1 MTYLVKNNKYLLVSF
16 IAFCI
21 SSLALAQDITV
32 VNKQT
37 QEPIIGV
44 AIYNKTK
51 SKSVVTDFDG
61 KANLDAFKAS
71 EVVYFKHLSFKLF
84 SVKKILIAN
93 AKVSLNP
100 TAQGLEEIVISASK
114 FKESKRDIPKKISSV
129 SASEIAFA
137 NPQTSADLLKSTGQV
152 YIQKSQLG
160 GGSPMIRGFST
171 NRLLITVD
179 GVRMNNA
186 IFRGGN
192 IQNVISIDPF
202 SIQSTEV
209 SLGAGNVIYGS
220 DAIGGVMS
228 FYTKT
233 PKVSF
238 TDSTYIKTN
247 AVLRYASASEEKTAH
262 LDVNYGFKK
271 WAFVTSG
278 SYTDFGDLRMGSH
291 GPEDYLR
298 PEYVVTSNNED
309 VIVENSNPNIQKFS
323 GYSQFNIMQKARYE
337 AQENLTFDLGLFYT
351 ETSNT
356 PRYDRLIRYRDENLR
371 SAEWYYGPQKWF
383 MTNLNVTKLSSNS
396 NLYDKIKAT
405 VAYQNFQESR
415 VDRDFQSDTRNVK
428 EEAVDAFSFN
438 LDLEKRLTDKTAL
451 FYGLEYIHNT
461 VNSVAVEENIVNNT
475 TQPTVTR
482 YPDGSTWQ
490 SAAVYASLK
499 YKPNTKVVFQ
509 TGLRYNNVTSNA
521 DFTKNNVFLNLPF
534 TEANNNSSALTST
547 AGVSWSPNKTLQ
559 WKLNFSSAF
568 RAPNI
573 DDIGKVFDSEPGSV
587 VVPNNNLNPEYAY
600 GGELG
605 LTLNFGNVFI
615 LDTATYYT
623 YLDNAL
629 VRRDGDLNGETEIF
643 YNGELSNVQSI
654 QNASKSWIYGFE
666 IGAKVNF
673 SDTFKLT
680 SQYNVIG
687 GTEET
692 DGVEVPVRHVS
703 PNFGNTHLVWQNK
716 ALKADAFV
724 NYNNTLSFNQLAP
737 SEQEK
742 DYLYALDGDGNP
754 YSPSWYTLNFRTQY
768 QLNKSTS
775 VSASLENI
783 TDQRYRPYSSGI
795 SASGRNLIVALKYS
809 I

>member
-1 MTYLVKNNKYLLVSF
+1 MKYLVKNKKYLLAFFIVFCFSF
-16 IAFCI
+16 YAK
-21 SSLALAQDITV
+21 AQDITV
-32 VNKQT
+32 VNTET

-61 KANLDAFKAS
+61 KANLDGFKSS
-71 EVVYFKHLSFKLF
+71 EVVYFKHLSFKIF
-84 SVKKILIAN
+84 SVRKIMISN
-93 AKVSLNP
+93 RKVALNP
-100 TAQGLEEIVISASK
+100 IAQGLDEIVISGSK
-114 FKESKRDIPKKISSV
+114 FKENKRDIPKKISSV
-129 SASEIAFA
+129 SAAEIAFA
-137 NPQTSADLLKSTGQV
+137 NPQTSADLLESTGQV

-160 GGSPMIRGFST
+160 GGSPIIRGFST

-238 TDSTYIKTN
+238 TDSTYVKTN
-247 AVLRYASASEEKTAH
+247 AVLRYASASQEKTAH

-271 WAFVTSG
+271 WAFITNA
-278 SYTDFGDLRMGSH
+278 SYTDFGDLRMGSQ

-298 PEYVVTSNNED
+298 PEFVVTNNNED
-309 VIVENSNPNIQKFS
+309 VTVENSNPNIQKFS

-337 AQENLTFDLGLFYT
+337 AQENLSFDLGVFYT

-356 PRYDRLIRYRDENLR
+356 PRYDRLIRYKGGNLR

-396 NLYDKIKAT
+396 NLYDKIKGT
-405 VAYQNFQESR
+405 VAYQNFHESR
-415 VDRDFQSDTRNVK
+415 IDRNYQSENRNVR
-428 EEAVDAFSFN
+428 EEGVDAFSFN
-438 LDLEKRLTDKTAL
+438 LDLEKRLTKNTEL
-451 FYGLEYIHNT
+451 FYGVEYVHNT
-461 VNSVAVEENIVNNT
+461 ISSVGFEENILTNT
-475 TQPTVTR
+475 SAPTVTR

-490 SAAVYASLK
+490 SAAIYTSLK
-499 YKPNTKVVFQ
+499 YKPNTNVVFQ
-509 TGLRYNNVTSNA
+509 TGLRYNNVVSKA
-521 DFTKNNVFLNLPF
+521 DFTSNNVFLNLPF
-534 TEANNNSSALTST
+534 TEANNNSSALTGT
-547 AGVSWSPNKTLQ
+547 AGVSWAPNETLQ

-587 VVPNNNLNPEYAY
+587 VVPNSNLDPEYAY

-605 LTLNFGNVFI
+605 LAINFNDVLIF
-615 LDTATYYT
+615 DTATYYT

-629 VRRDGDLNGETEIF
+629 VRRDGDLNGESELF
-643 YNGELSNVQSI
+643 YDGELSNVQSI

-666 IGAKVNF
+666 VGAKINF
-673 SDTFKLT
+673 SETLKLT
-680 SQYNVIG
+680 SQYNVVG

-692 DGVEVPVRHVS
+692 DGIEVPVRHVS
-703 PNFGNTHLVWQNK
+703 PNFGNTHFVWQNK
-716 ALKADAFV
+716 TLKADAFI
-724 NYNNTLSFNQLAP
+724 NYNNALSFNQLAP
-737 SEQEK
+737 SEQGK
-742 DYLYALDGDGNP
+742 AYLYASDSDGNP

-768 QLNKSTS
+768 QLNKATS
-775 VSASLENI
+775 ITASLENI
-783 TDQRYRPYSSGI
+783 TDQRYRTYSSGI
-795 SASGRNLIVALKYS
+795 SAAGRNLIVALKYS
-809 I
+809 L